1 MDLHA
6 PGSSGLLGSVR
17 AFADGVL
24 GSVHDRI
31 ELLAVELHEEKHR
44 LVQIFIWISAIVFLA
59 ILATF
64 FASLAIVVLYWDT
77 ARIQVVSLLAAAYT
91 IGLVAAVVC
100 FRRFLKRQPRPFSA
114 TLNELKQDRACIRP
128 GS

>member
-24 GSVHDRI
+24 GSLHDRI
-31 ELLAVELHEEKHR
+31 QLLAVELHEEKHR
-44 LVQIFIWISAIVFLA
+44 LIQIFIWISAIVFLA
-59 ILATF
+59 ILATI
-64 FASLAIVVLYWDT
+64 FASLAIVVWYWDT

-91 IGLVAAVVC
+91 IGLIAVVVG
-100 FRRFLKRQPRPFSA
+100 FRRYLKRQQRPFSA
-114 TLNELKQDRACIRP
+114 TLNELKQDRQCIRA
-128 GS
+128 GN